1 MSNKNLKFKLIDKSD
16 LRFLFNHL
24 KERDPK
30 DNISHKKI
38 PTYDEHVKFVLSEPY
53 LKWYIILQENKKIGS
68 VYLTHND
75 EIGLHLKKDC
85 FVNDILQKIFELL
98 RDIVPKNK
106 FVVNVSP
113 RNTKFMNFL
122 KKNGF
127 IISQQTYVLYF

>member
-53 LKWYIILQENKKIGS
+53 LKWYIILQKNKKIGS
-68 VYLTHND
+68 IYLTSQN
-75 EIGLHLKKDC
+75 EIG
-85 FVNDILQKIFELL
+85 IF
-98 RDIVPKNK
+98 I
-106 FVVNVSP
+106 
-113 RNTKFMNFL
+113 
-122 KKNGF
+122 KKN
-127 IISQQTYVLYF
+127 IVLYQLPRQSFLMYPPGNH